1 MEYEQFKACC
11 NYMYHANVAQAYSY
25 LCSKSE
31 IWLKENIPLTVYSQ
45 VIYAFIVN
53 TAACIDITQE
63 IRVYE
68 VNGQW
73 QRITNKEINDGNKT

>member
-1 MEYEQFKACC
+1 MEYEQFKVCC
-11 NYMYHANVAQAYSY
+11 DYMYHANVAQAHNY

-31 IWLKENIPLTVYSQ
+31 TWLKENIPLTTYSED
-45 VIYAFIVN
+45 IYAFIVS
-53 TAACIDITQE
+53 TDTCIDITEE

-73 QRITNKEINDGNKT
+73 QRITNK